1 MGKKGFSLVERN
13 KILRASP
20 PMFTDLSIKEDF
32 CERFV
37 KKDLI
42 LVGDITR
49 MVAREPSKN

>member
-1 MGKKGFSLVERN
+1 MGKKGFSLVKRN

-20 PMFTDLSIKEDF
+20 PMFTDLSIKE
-32 CERFV
+32 ERFV

-49 MVAREPSKN
+49 MAAREPSKN

>member
-1 MGKKGFSLVERN
+1 MGKKGFSLIERN

-49 MVAREPSKN
+49 MAAREPSKN